1 VKQKT
6 HNIYNKILKMTNETL
21 RMQMLAGIITESEYK
36 DKLNEGIKQWVI
48 PFAMAGAIALGIAQ
62 GVSNTNDRNKWEAAY
77 EKIKIEH
84 PIEAEK
90 IHDLLIKWD
99 NTLGPKPGIIQLKKQ
114 TIGQDLDK
122 LIKSIE
128 LDDKSK

>member
-1 VKQKT
+1 MKN
-6 HNIYNKILKMTNETL
+6 NI
-21 RMQMLAGIITESEYK
+21 LAENMRRFRTKNLNDEQ
-36 DKLNEGIKQWVI
+36 LNEGIKQWVI
-48 PFAMAGAIALGIAQ
+48 PFAMAGAIALGIAH
-62 GVSNTNDRNKWEAAY
+62 GVSNTNDRKKWEAAY

-99 NTLGPKPGIIQLKKQ
+99 NALGPKPEIIQLKKQ
-114 TIGQDLDK
+114 IIGQDLDK

-128 LDDKSK
+128 LDDADSNNNGYPDSKE

>member
-1 VKQKT
+1 
-6 HNIYNKILKMTNETL
+6 MTNETL

-48 PFAMAGAIALGIAQ
+48 PFAMASAIALGIAQ